1 MTTSAARAASA
12 TVAATTPPTS
22 EAARAARAGSRPQT
36 RISRSCGRRTRSAS
50 TCLRAWSAGADHGHD
65 LHAFGRQPSRG
76 DPAGRSR
83 SLIRHEP
90 AVQQERDGRA
100 VPGIEDD
107 HQPVE
112 RRRIHARESARHL
125 HGVGRRAVQVTR
137 LHVDLA
143 TRLGNVEVDHARDLG
158 TAGRVRDERGL
169 DRVDAGR
176 HRKRRAHVVVPQ
188 DPNARGHRAGAS
200 RADVLGSTRPGLAAP
215 TARAS
220 VTP

>member
-22 EAARAARAGSRPQT
+22 EAARAARAGSPSPDADLAQLGPEDAERFDLL
-36 RISRSCGRRTRSAS
+36 
-50 TCLRAWSAGADHGHD
+50 TCLEPGADHGHD

-125 HGVGRRAVQVTR
+125 HGVRRRASQVTR

-200 RADVLGSTRPGLAAP
+200 RADVPRVNPTGLGGSHRP
-215 TARAS
+215 R
-220 VTP
+220 